1 MMCTIYPFI
10 LTCVNIL
17 YIKNNKGYESH
28 VIAEKGQYY
37 DQEFCHFNVKITQN
51 QLVKTNHSEYLFL

>member
-17 YIKNNKGYESH
+17 CIKETKGYESH

-51 QLVKTNHSEYLFL
+51 Q